1 MAKPSFRYQQLIVSV
16 IGLIIILPL
25 DTFLGA
31 MFVFSL
37 SARDS
42 LWVVA
47 FDLIAFWSQ
56 IPGII
61 VSFFKPR
68 LGAGWMLVNIGISV
82 VIGIISEVNSA
93 YAPDALHLTISGWI
107 KDVPVMLKEAT
118 FFWGIPMIF
127 ALLLLRKEPS
137 ARRESTTSV
146 ESHGD
151 N

>member
-1 MAKPSFRYQQLIVSV
+1 MAKLSFRHQQIVVSV
-16 IGLIIILPL
+16 IGLILILPL
-25 DTFLGA
+25 DTFLGT

-61 VSFFKPR
+61 MSFFKPR
-68 LGAGWMLVNIGISV
+68 IAAGWMLVSIGISV
-82 VIGIISEVNSA
+82 VIGIGFEVNSA
-93 YAPDALHLTISGWI
+93 CAPDARHLTIAEWI
-107 KDVPVMLKEAT
+107 QDVPVILKEAS

-127 ALLLLRKEPS
+127 ALLLLRKGPS
-137 ARRESTTSV
+137 APQV
-146 ESHGD
+146 
-151 N
+151 